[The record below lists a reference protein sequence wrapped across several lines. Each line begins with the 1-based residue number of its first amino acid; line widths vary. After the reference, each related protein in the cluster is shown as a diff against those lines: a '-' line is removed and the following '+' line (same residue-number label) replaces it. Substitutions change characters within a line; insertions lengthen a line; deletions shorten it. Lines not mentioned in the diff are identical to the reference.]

1 MIAGGGLP
9 SDTAKLYTGPIAI
22 SSQVTLH
29 AVAFDR
35 AGNFDTF
42 TGVYKPPADTA
53 PAPAAVSAITGT
65 AGQAAVTI
73 SWAAPETGVTRYG
86 VQLYVFNSSNVKVT
100 SGPLRETYGED
111 ADDQQPQPGHG
122 LLLHREGE
130 ELGRLRSGVHARRAR

>member
-1 MIAGGGLP
+1 M
-9 SDTAKLYTGPIAI
+9 
-22 SSQVTLH
+22 TLH

-73 SWAAPETGVTRYG
+73 SWAAPETGVTLYG
-86 VQLYVFNSSNVKVT
+86 VQLYVFNSSNVKVA
-100 SGPLRETYGED
+100 SAPLRETS
-111 ADDQQPQPGHG
+111 AKTLTINSLNAGHG
-122 LLLHREGE
+122 LLLHREGQE
-130 ELGRLRSGVHARRAR
+130 RGRLRSGVHAPGPADPDRRDRHRLDRDGEVEER